1 MKANLMTRLLPR
13 TFKCAFLALGAVLI
27 SAGSAGA
34 GSGASPDDVARFMAG
49 LPPKAESP
57 LVPLTQTPAWQHHA
71 RVFSSAWARL
81 DQRQL
86 ARVRAW
92 SGENLKES
100 QANMFYMFSGPDF
113 LYADAFFPKAS
124 TYVLSGLEPVSQVPD
139 PTMLARRSLASALG
153 ELRSSLNSVLSYSF
167 FQTKHMRR
175 DLNSGQMTGTLPILY
190 VFLARSGKTIHEVSF
205 VSLDK
210 DGTVLPS
217 QGSAN
222 AADQGVK
229 IVFSKGEGP
238 RQTLYYFR
246 TDVSNGGVANSGFLR
261 FCEHLGTGDSF
272 VKSASYLMHSDGF
285 SKVRDFLLTR
295 SVTLVQDDS
304 GVPVR
309 FFEANGWMLR
319 PHGRYRGP
327 IRLFGS
333 RYQAQLK
340 ELFRKGPSSPLAF
353 GIGYRWRAN
362 DSNLMVGVR
371 KIATSAQP
379 SVPAEASR

>member
-1 MKANLMTRLLPR
+1 MAMLLPR
-13 TFKCAFLALGAVLI
+13 SLKSAFIALGAALI
-27 SAGSAGA
+27 SAGAACAST
-34 GSGASPDDVARFMAG
+34 ASPDDVARFMAG
-49 LPPKAESP
+49 LPPKPDSSLAP
-57 LVPLTQTPAWQHHA
+57 LAKAPAWQRHA
-71 RVFSSAWARL
+71 EAFNSAWARL
-81 DQRQL
+81 EQRQL

-92 SGENLKES
+92 SGENLKS
-100 QANMFYMFSGPDF
+100 GQPTVFYMFSGPDF

-124 TYVLSGLEPVSQVPD
+124 TYVLSGLEPVTQVPD
-139 PTMLARRSLASALG
+139 PAVLARRALPAALS

-210 DGTVLPS
+210 DGTLQSIPAPS
-217 QGSAN
+217 NGT
-222 AADQGVK
+222 DQGVK
-229 IVFSKGEGP
+229 IVFSNGEGP

-285 SKVRDFLLTR
+285 SKVREFLLTR
-295 SVTLVQDDS
+295 SMSILQDDS

-309 FFEANGWMLR
+309 FFEASSWSLQ
-319 PHGRYRGP
+319 PHGRYLGP

-333 RYQAQLK
+333 RYQTLLK
-340 ELFRKGPSSPLAF
+340 ELFRKGPTAPLAF
-353 GIGYRWRAN
+353 SIGYRWRGN
-362 DSNLMVGVR
+362 ESNLMVGVR

-379 SVPAEASR
+379 STPAEGPR

>member
-1 MKANLMTRLLPR
+1 MASLLPR
-13 TFKCAFLALGAVLI
+13 TFKSAFFAIGAALITAAAACANGA
-27 SAGSAGA
+27 
-34 GSGASPDDVARFMAG
+34 ASPDDVARFMAG
-49 LPPKAESP
+49 LQPKPDSP
-57 LVPLTQTPAWQHHA
+57 LAPLAQAPAWQRHA
-71 RVFSSAWARL
+71 SAFNSAWGRL
-81 DQRQL
+81 EQRQL
-86 ARVRAW
+86 SRVRAW
-92 SGENLKES
+92 SGENLKEG
-100 QANMFYMFSGPDF
+100 QATMFYMFSGPDF

-124 TYVLSGLEPVSQVPD
+124 TYVLSGLEPVTAVPD
-139 PTMLARRSLASALG
+139 PGVLARRALPSALA

-205 VSLDK
+205 VGLDK
-210 DGTVLPS
+210 DGTVQPS
-217 QGSAN
+217 TGPSSGT
-222 AADQGVK
+222 DQGVK

-261 FCEHLGTGDSF
+261 FCEQLGTGDSF

-309 FFEANGWMLR
+309 FFEANGWTLR

-333 RYQAQLK
+333 RYQSQLK

-362 DSNLMVGVR
+362 ESNLMVGVR

-379 SVPAEASR
+379 SVPAEAPR